1 VEQELA
7 EWCINLKKR
16 NCPTEWEIGEALIKT
31 YFKEVPKRGM
41 TLKLANL

>member
-16 NCPTEWEIGEALIKT
+16 NCPRECGIGGALIKV
-31 YFKEVPKRGM
+31 YLKKVHKRGV
-41 TLKLANL
+41 TLKLADL